1 MNFVLDR
8 LERFDRYLVKY
19 FFPERYK
26 DELYGDMF
34 NKLSPI
40 MDIMLFSIIVFVFVN
55 DPILLSWDRSSVLLG
70 VLYGL
75 FYLSPLFF
83 FKELSFKLLIK
94 FRLKYGSFKALFYWF
109 LCALVMLLF
118 LKFVW

>member
-1 MNFVLDR
+1 MDR
-8 LERFDRYLVKY
+8 LERFDRFLVKY

-26 DELYGDMF
+26 DELFGDMF

-40 MDIMLFSIIVFVFVN
+40 VDIIIFSTIVFVLLN
-55 DPILLSWDRSSVLLG
+55 DPTFLSWNRLSVLLG

-94 FRLKYGSFKALFYWF
+94 FRLKYGNFKALLYWF

>member
-8 LERFDRYLVKY
+8 LERFDRFLVKY
-19 FFPERYK
+19 LFPERYK
-26 DELYGDMF
+26 DKLFGDMF

-40 MDIMLFSIIVFVFVN
+40 IDIMLFSIIVFVFVS
-55 DPILLSWDRSSVLLG
+55 DSTLLSWDRLSVLLG
-70 VLYGL
+70 VLYGV

-94 FRLKYGSFKALFYWF
+94 FRLKYGNLKALFYWF

>member
-1 MNFVLDR
+1 MNFVLGR
-8 LERFDRYLVKY
+8 LERFDRFLVKY
-19 FFPERYK
+19 FFPEKYK
-26 DELYGDMF
+26 DELFGDMF
-34 NKLSPI
+34 NKFSPI
-40 MDIMLFSIIVFVFVN
+40 IDIMLFSIIVFVFVN
-55 DPILLSWDRSSVLLG
+55 DPVLLSWDRLSVLLG

-94 FRLKYGSFKALFYWF
+94 FRLKYGNWKALFYWS